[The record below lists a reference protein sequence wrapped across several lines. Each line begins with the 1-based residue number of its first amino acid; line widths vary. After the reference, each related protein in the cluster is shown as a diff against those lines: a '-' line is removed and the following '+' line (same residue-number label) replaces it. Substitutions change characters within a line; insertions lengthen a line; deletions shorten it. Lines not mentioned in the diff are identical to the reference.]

1 MACANPHK
9 KNNEVTNIKGRVYC
23 LLTNEMR
30 FVSIFFNYYYYIIS
44 VDSKASAIRISSGC
58 VNLIFLRS
66 PSAIYKGKR
75 FSSAIRVYK
84 DCAQIDFC
92 LLPGKL
98 SPKSLKNKSMRSL
111 RLIHLFTR
119 KKQTIRRK
127 LHLQYT

>member
-1 MACANPHK
+1 MGFSYIQNFLKMFIQHIQNGMRKSPQ

-75 FSSAIRVYK
+75 FSSAIKVYK

-92 LLPGKL
+92 
-98 SPKSLKNKSMRSL
+98 SASW
-111 RLIHLFTR
+111 
-119 KKQTIRRK
+119 
-127 LHLQYT
+127 